1 MWTNTSKARRCL
13 RLENFAT
20 FAKKNARSQ
29 AVYQH
34 LQYLDANT
42 LLKNNCADAS
52 SRRYASDKKRY
63 MLCWIPKAGLLEP
76 IRRATT
82 SSLDP

>member
-1 MWTNTSKARRCL
+1 VLAPRKL
-13 RLENFAT
+13 RNIS
-20 FAKKNARSQ
+20 KKNARSQ

-63 MLCWIPKAGLLEP
+63 MLRWIPKAGLLEP

-82 SSLDP
+82 SSPYP

>member
-1 MWTNTSKARRCL
+1 VLAPRKL
-13 RLENFAT
+13 RNIS
-20 FAKKNARSQ
+20 KKNARSQ

-52 SRRYASDKKRY
+52 SRRYASDKKT
-63 MLCWIPKAGLLEP
+63 LHALLDSKTWVAG
-76 IRRATT
+76 T
-82 SSLDP
+82 DPPGDDFIA